1 MTIPGEPPLCRDAP
15 QTLREFARCN
25 VASRLI
31 THIRNEWNPVQW
43 VMMFLFVAFCWFAV
57 FGNQGLYTFYS
68 LHDTHQNLIAEN
80 NALQARLEELRREE
94 KGLHDP
100 RYLETVIRQE
110 LGYIRPGE
118 VVYQM
123 EK

>member
-1 MTIPGEPPLCRDAP
+1 MTIPLI
-15 QTLREFARCN
+15 
-25 VASRLI
+25 SRLI
-31 THIRNEWNPVQW
+31 THIRTEWNPIQW
-43 VMMFLFVAFCWFAV
+43 VMLLLFVAFCWFAV
-57 FGNQGLYTFYS
+57 FGNQGLYTYYS
-68 LHDTHQNLIAEN
+68 LRTTHQNLIAEN
-80 NALQARLEELRREE
+80 SALQARLEDLRREE